1 MRFNSSLK
9 YAYLFIRTQT
19 GSLTA
24 IHKTFYTP
32 SMHWLYLIIAILL
45 EVSGTTCMKFS
56 DGLSKLV
63 PTLFIFIFYG
73 LSFTLLSMALKVL
86 PIALTYAIWS
96 GVGTAAITVIGVLW
110 FGEGINAIKLI
121 SLLLIIIG
129 VAGLHYG
136 QEQPH

>member
-1 MRFNSSLK
+1 MLFVKRNSGSSKFNND
-9 YAYLFIRTQT
+9 
-19 GSLTA
+19 A
-24 IHKTFYTP
+24 IPINPFTNS
-32 SMHWLYLIIAILL
+32 SMHWLYLVIAILL

-56 DGLSKLV
+56 EGFSKLV

-73 LSFTLLSMALKVL
+73 LSFTFLSLALKVL

-96 GVGTAAITVIGVLW
+96 GAGTAVITVIGVLW

-136 QEQPH
+136 QEQLH